1 MLLKTAIANNC
12 SQDDLPQNIIVIS
25 DMEFDEGTGHGYGY
39 GRQTW
44 NPKTLMESI
53 REKWARAGYRLP
65 HLIYWNCQARQNNI
79 PEDIGCGLVSY
90 VSGMS
95 PAIFETILSGKTGVD
110 LMLEKLDSPRYEPI
124 R

>member
-1 MLLKTAIANNC
+1 MLFRSANRC
-12 SQDDLPQNIIVIS
+12 SQDDLPQNILILS
-25 DMEFDEGTGHGYGY
+25 DMEFDQGTGHGYGY
-39 GRQTW
+39 GRSTW

-53 REKWARAGYRLP
+53 REKWASHGYRLP

-95 PAIFETILSGKTGVD
+95 PSIFETILSGKTGVD
-110 LMLEKLDSPRYEPI
+110 LMLEKLDSPRYECI